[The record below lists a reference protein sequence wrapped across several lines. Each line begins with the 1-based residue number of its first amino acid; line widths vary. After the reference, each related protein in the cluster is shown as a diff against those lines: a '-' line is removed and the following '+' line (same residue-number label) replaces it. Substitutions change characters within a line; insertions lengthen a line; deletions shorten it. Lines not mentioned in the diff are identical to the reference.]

1 MLLPNKSGNLKKKFK
16 LLAPVCL
23 WGQSTHPHLEISTLQ
38 EVSTVKTLFYGET
51 EFEKYCT
58 RYKKYEILHKPDV
71 MPVILGTK
79 PVIGAWFI
87 PIIRNYLQSQ
97 LKIAL
102 FYGYPLGVDSQLIGH
117 VEHVH

>member
-1 MLLPNKSGNLKKKFK
+1 M
-16 LLAPVCL
+16 
-23 WGQSTHPHLEISTLQ
+23 WGESPPPHLEISALQ
-38 EVSTVKTLFYGET
+38 EVSTVKTLFYSDT

-71 MPVILGTK
+71 MPVILRTK

-87 PIIRNYLQSQ
+87 PLICNYLQGQ

-102 FYGYPLGVDSQLIGH
+102 FYGYPLRVDSQLVGH